1 MFHTVLFD
9 LDGTLTD
16 PELGITNSVAYALK
30 KWGIEVEDKRSLRCF
45 IGPPLKESFM
55 ERYSFSREDALKSI
69 EYYREYYRDQG
80 IYENELI
87 PGTEWILEELK
98 RRGKRIILAT
108 SKPEEFA
115 EQILKYFHID
125 GYFDVIAGATM
136 GETRNLKSEVI
147 AYALERAGIT
157 KPEGVIMVGDR
168 EHDVLGA
175 KECGIPCIGV
185 LFGFGSREELTSCG
199 AAYIAGSM
207 EEVFSIIQANE

>member
-16 PELGITNSVAYALK
+16 PAEGITNSVAYALQ
-30 KWGIEVEDKRSLRCF
+30 KWGIGVEDKQSLCCF

-55 ERYSFSREDALKSI
+55 THYGFSREDALKSI

-87 PGTEWILEELK
+87 PGTQQILEELK
-98 RRGKRIILAT
+98 RQGRRIILAT

-115 EQILKYFHID
+115 ERILKYFRID

-136 GETRNLKSEVI
+136 GESRNLKSEVI

-157 KPEGVIMVGDR
+157 SPEGVIMVGDR

-175 KECGIPCIGV
+175 KANNIPCIGV
-185 LFGFGSREELTSCG
+185 LFGFGSREELEACG
-199 AAYIAGSM
+199 AAYIADSM
-207 EEVFSIIQANE
+207 EDVFRFIIENY